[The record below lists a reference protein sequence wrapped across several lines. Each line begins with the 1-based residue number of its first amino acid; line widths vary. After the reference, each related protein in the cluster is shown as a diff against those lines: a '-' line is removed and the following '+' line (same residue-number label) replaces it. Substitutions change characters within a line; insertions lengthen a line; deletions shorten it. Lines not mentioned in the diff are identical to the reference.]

1 MATVQRNIEE
11 RRILRLSFTKLVKNI
26 RLSMEG
32 EGDVNGLNVM
42 WHQLQLKYNKMQE
55 LDKDIKLNFDISD
68 GVENFEKE
76 IVKAET
82 YMDEFAAISALFS
95 TASKT

>member
-1 MATVQRNIEE
+1 
-11 RRILRLSFTKLVKNI
+11 
-26 RLSMEG
+26 MEG

-82 YMDEFAAISALFS
+82 YMDEFTAISALFS